1 MSTARVRAAWTKA
14 FGMQFFGQAARPK
27 FLGHA
32 ARPKNVHGE
41 RTRGMDR
48 GFEIQRASRKAAIG
62 PIVAPKQM
70 R

>member
-1 MSTARVRAAWTKA
+1 
-14 FGMQFFGQAARPK
+14 MQFFGQAARPK